1 MKGAAATIGL
11 GLDNCREV
19 NVDERGR
26 MDPDHLEMLVEEDKR
41 KGFQPFFVNCTAG
54 TTVYGAF
61 DPINAIADVCEKH
74 NIWMHIDVSITD
86 MCQVIRQRVWG
97 V

>member
-11 GLDNCREV
+11 GLENCREV
-19 NVDERGR
+19 RVDERGR
-26 MDPDHLEMLVEEDKR
+26 MDPRQLETLVVEDKKR
-41 KGFQPFFVNCTAG
+41 GFQPFFVNCTAG

-74 NIWMHIDVSITD
+74 NIWLHIDVGI
-86 MCQVIRQRVWG
+86 
-97 V
+97 